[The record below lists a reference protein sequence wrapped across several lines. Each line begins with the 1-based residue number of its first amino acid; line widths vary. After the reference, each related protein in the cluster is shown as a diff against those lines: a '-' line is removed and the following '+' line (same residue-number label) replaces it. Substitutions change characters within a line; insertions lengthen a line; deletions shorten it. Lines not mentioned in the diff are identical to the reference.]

1 MRRVWVVVLFF
12 LNFSLMAAFSF
23 EIPLLENWRYTYGD
37 NVVYSHEEYDDN
49 EWMVVQFPTTTFRF
63 EGISVPYTWLRKR
76 FFVPE
81 RLKGNRLGL
90 YTGRIHDAVEIYLN
104 GVLIGVS
111 GSQPP
116 QRYFGTPH
124 APRGFL
130 LPEEVLRYGGTNL
143 LAIRVYTHKTQGAFG
158 EILVAPYQEVLE
170 RVHRESFLGLGIPQV
185 VTIVSLFMVLY
196 FLFLFWKNREKTYLF
211 LAIGAFFIGIYYM
224 DIYVEYLP
232 IDYLLKQKIAFSGL
246 YLCFI
251 FFILFFHSF
260 YGFQRKWQEMLAFIF
275 GGGSVIAN
283 FLMPDFPMWEMIMG
297 SVVQLVWV
305 LPAVLY
311 ILWVNLSA
319 VFQKKTYAFLM
330 FVGAFFAIFF
340 SLRDS
345 FGFILRMWARY
356 WTSSWGMLLFSVS
369 MFISMALRAADIQKE
384 SMEKEEKLRKQKGEL
399 QEVLEKTEQVVVE
412 LGETSQELDREISSA
427 RMAMEYVIDL
437 SREMRGEFQREA
449 EKLRESA
456 RATALV
462 AGGMGNVMQR
472 LERENQLIQR
482 GMKSF
487 DELVRSI
494 GEMVGELRQLKDVM
508 GGLKEGVLSLGE
520 QTKASQG
527 ALEELSGRAE
537 NVFVLLG
544 NIQKIADDTNTLAI
558 NAAIQSAHAGE
569 YGKSFAIVGQEV
581 RNLALSVARLAETVT
596 SEVQEMNNELSGV
609 QAHFGRLEQEFGRTL
624 KELERVEGLL
634 GVFQER
640 LEKQREGSQNV
651 VMTIQELDKVVGGLL
666 MDLGKQKED
675 VQEFVRT
682 LEKTEKLLEAFM
694 SKLDSQR
701 EKEEKVLQVM
711 ESLSGLSQKHKEIV
725 ASLTDVVIGKEG
737 RG

>member
-1 MRRVWVVVLFF
+1 MRWLGIIFLFF
-12 LNFSLMAAFSF
+12 ARISLLAAFSF

-37 NVVYSHEEYDDN
+37 DSRYREVDYNDSQ
-49 EWMVVQFPTTTFRF
+49 WQTVQFPTTFFVF
-63 EGISVPYTWLRKR
+63 EGQENPYTWFRKH

-81 RLKGNRLGL
+81 SLKGNRLGL

-116 QRYFGTPH
+116 QRYFGTPNT
-124 APRGFL
+124 PRGFL
-130 LPEEVLRYGGTNL
+130 LSGQILRYGETNL
-143 LAIRVYTHKTQGAFG
+143 IALRLYTHKKTGSFG
-158 EILVAPYQEVLE
+158 KIVIAPYHEVFQ
-170 RVHRESFLGLGIPQV
+170 RVRLDYFLGIGIPQ
-185 VTIVSLFMVLY
+185 IVAVIALFMLVYFFSLFL
-196 FLFLFWKNREKTYLF
+196 KSRENYYLF
-211 LAIGAFFIGIYYM
+211 IGFAMFFIGVFYYI
-224 DIYVEYLP
+224 DLCVEYLSFV
-232 IDYLLKQKIAFSGL
+232 DYLTKTKIAYMGL
-246 YLCFI
+246 YLALVC
-251 FFILFFHSF
+251 FILFFHRIYETGKRWIEVLVIGIGIVSIVVNF
-260 YGFQRKWQEMLAFIF
+260 VVSDYASWQMVTT
-275 GGGSVIAN
+275 SVMHP
-283 FLMPDFPMWEMIMG
+283 L
-297 SVVQLVWV
+297 WV
-305 LPAVLY
+305 LPAMLY
-311 ILWVNLSA
+311 ILGINIWAMFHKKPYAILMGGGFFFA
-319 VFQKKTYAFLM
+319 VFF
-330 FVGAFFAIFF
+330 GIH
-340 SLRDS
+340 DS
-345 FGFILRMWARY
+345 MRFMLNMWMRY

-651 VMTIQELDKVVGGLL
+651 VMTIQELDKVVAGLL
-666 MDLGKQKED
+666 MDLGKQKGE
-675 VQEFVRT
+675 VQEFVRI
-682 LEKTEKLLEAFM
+682 LEETEKLLGAFM

-725 ASLTDVVIGKEG
+725 ASLTEVVVGKV
-737 RG
+737 